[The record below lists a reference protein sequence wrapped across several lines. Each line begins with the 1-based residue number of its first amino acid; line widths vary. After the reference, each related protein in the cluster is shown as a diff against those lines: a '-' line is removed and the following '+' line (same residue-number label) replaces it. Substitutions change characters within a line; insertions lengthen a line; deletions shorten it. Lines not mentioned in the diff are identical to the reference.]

1 MRGGAKE
8 MVSNGESCHYK
19 NDFLREKRKD
29 FLKKKLRKLFILFK
43 NKQNIKICML
53 TSIILFFV

>member
-29 FLKKKLRKLFILFK
+29 FLKKK
-43 NKQNIKICML
+43 IKK
-53 TSIILFFV
+53 IIYLV